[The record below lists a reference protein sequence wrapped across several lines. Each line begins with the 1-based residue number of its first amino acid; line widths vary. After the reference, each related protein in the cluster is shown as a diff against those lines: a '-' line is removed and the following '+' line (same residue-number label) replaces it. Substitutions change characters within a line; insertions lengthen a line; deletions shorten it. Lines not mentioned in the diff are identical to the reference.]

1 MKKPELRIGEK
12 LVDVEQ
18 DLVDDFDGLRGGI
31 LELDELG

>member
-12 LVDVEQ
+12 LVDVEK